1 MFNLHHKVSERRI
14 KEQDVIFLP
23 ELMMRWSYLYYIK
36 IIKEINSK
44 RLTPYVVKGA
54 DLVITPDTSIVH
66 IASALNK
73 ANISVYPPKGGKYGV
88 DHLVWAPKTKE
99 TKVIKTNKL

>member
-36 IIKEINSK
+36 NNQ
-44 RLTPYVVKGA
+44 R
-54 DLVITPDTSIVH
+54 
-66 IASALNK
+66 NK
-73 ANISVYPPKGGKYGV
+73 Q
-88 DHLVWAPKTKE
+88 
-99 TKVIKTNKL
+99 